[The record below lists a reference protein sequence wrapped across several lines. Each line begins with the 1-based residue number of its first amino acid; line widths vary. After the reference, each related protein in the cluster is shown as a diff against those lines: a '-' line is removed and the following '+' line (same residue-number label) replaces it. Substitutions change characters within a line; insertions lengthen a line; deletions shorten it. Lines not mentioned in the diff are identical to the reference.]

1 MGRKRFRR
9 RGYLADELQ
18 IGRHEVHRFRIQV
31 RFVAFDDDDGLVGK
45 ERIRAHLVSPSVLG
59 KVDARVPN
67 FMQGRIRERMQIAEA
82 LPVDGEGVT
91 LAGAVERFARGTF
104 IDVCRT
110 GQAEVFAP
118 RPFDVLGS
126 RRLAAFMSPDASY
139 AGIAGFRIACDR
151 FEPCMGLEDDA
162 GF

>member
-18 IGRHEVHRFRIQV
+18 IGRHEVRRFRIQV
-31 RFVAFDDDDGLVGK
+31 RFVAFDDGDGLVGK
-45 ERIRAHLVSPSVLG
+45 ERIRAHLVSPSALG

-67 FMQGRIRERMQIAEA
+67 FMQGRIRECMQVAEA

-91 LAGAVERFARGTF
+91 LAGAVERFARGAF

-110 GQAEVFAP
+110 GQTEVFAP

-126 RRLAAFMSPDASY
+126 RCLAAFMFPDASY
-139 AGIAGFRIACDR
+139 SGVAGFRIACDR
-151 FEPCMGLEDDA
+151 LELCM
-162 GF
+162 